1 MTLFSGHSG
10 SARTRHGRDAHVA
23 YEVLIPLPNSL
34 MTAVDPILATQ
45 ILVVDDTP
53 ANLDLLTQVLE
64 GQGYRVLAA
73 PSGEVALRV
82 AARALPDLVLLD
94 VMMGDLDGYE
104 TCRRLKAD
112 ALTRDIPV
120 LFISARDEV
129 LSLIEGFRAGAVDYI
144 TKPFREEEVLARV
157 HTHVS
162 LSRLAHELRT
172 KNQELEQR
180 SLELVAANQKL
191 KEEAT
196 QRRKAEDALQAAD
209 EQLSTYSD
217 REAER
222 WGVAGFIGRSR
233 TISRILDDVRRLQN
247 FGSVN
252 VLISG
257 ESGTGKE
264 LIARAVH
271 FGSTRAKGPF
281 IPVNCVAIPEELAE
295 SILFGHVRGAFTGAT
310 MDRKGLFELSDGGT
324 LFLDEI
330 GDMPV
335 TLQAKLLRVLEDGCV
350 TPLGSS
356 RGKQVN
362 VRVVAA
368 TNVKIQEQ
376 IAVGSFRQDLY
387 FRLAQY
393 TVELPP
399 LRQRREDVP
408 PLAQHFLKLFATE
421 MGIAA
426 PRLEAEALA
435 VLSNYPFPGN
445 VRELKNIIE
454 RALIESG
461 GAPVLAE
468 HLRLTTSPT
477 LTILADRP
485 EPAEPQRATVPS
497 DDLPLNLEAA
507 ETMLIKRALAETG
520 GNIAEAARRLGVN
533 RTRIYRKLGDADLA
547 GKKLTP

>member
-1 MTLFSGHSG
+1 MTES
-10 SARTRHGRDAHVA
+10 
-23 YEVLIPLPNSL
+23 P
-34 MTAVDPILATQ
+34 DPILSPQ

-64 GQGYRVLAA
+64 GQSYRVLAA

-94 VMMGDLDGYE
+94 VMMGELDGYE

-112 ALTRDIPV
+112 PLTADIPV

-129 LSLIEGFRAGAVDYI
+129 LSLLEGFRAGAVDYI
-144 TKPFREEEVLARV
+144 AKPFREEEVLARV

-162 LSRLAHELRT
+162 LSRLARELKK

-180 SLELVAANQKL
+180 SQELIAANQKFQ
-191 KEEAT
+191 EEAS
-196 QRRKAEDALQAAD
+196 QRRKAEDALQAAG
-209 EQLSTYSD
+209 EQLSTLSD

-233 TISRILDDVRRLQN
+233 TITRILDDVRRLQN

-252 VLISG
+252 VLITG

-264 LIARAVH
+264 LVARAVH

-310 MDRKGLFELSDGGT
+310 MDRKGLFELADGGT

-376 IAVGSFRQDLY
+376 ITLGSFRQDLY
-387 FRLAQY
+387 FRLAQF

-408 PLAQHFLKLFATE
+408 PLAAHFLKLFATE
-421 MGIAA
+421 MGIAV
-426 PRLEAEALA
+426 PRLDAEALSA
-435 VLSNYPFPGN
+435 LSDHPFPGN

-454 RALIESG
+454 RGLIESG
-461 GAPVLAE
+461 GAPVRAE
-468 HLRLTTSPT
+468 HLRLTPSPT
-477 LTILADRP
+477 RPSVEDRDQS
-485 EPAEPQRATVPS
+485 AELINASAPS
-497 DDLPLNLEAA
+497 NDLPLNLEAA

-533 RTRIYRKLGDADLA
+533 RTRIYRKLGEADVS
-547 GKKLTP
+547 LTRKVGPA

>member
-1 MTLFSGHSG
+1 
-10 SARTRHGRDAHVA
+10 
-23 YEVLIPLPNSL
+23 

-180 SLELVAANQKL
+180 SQELVAANQKL

-368 TNVKIQEQ
+368 TNVK
-376 IAVGSFRQDLY
+376 
-387 FRLAQY
+387 
-393 TVELPP
+393 
-399 LRQRREDVP
+399 
-408 PLAQHFLKLFATE
+408 
-421 MGIAA
+421 
-426 PRLEAEALA
+426 
-435 VLSNYPFPGN
+435 
-445 VRELKNIIE
+445 
-454 RALIESG
+454 
-461 GAPVLAE
+461 
-468 HLRLTTSPT
+468 
-477 LTILADRP
+477 
-485 EPAEPQRATVPS
+485 
-497 DDLPLNLEAA
+497 
-507 ETMLIKRALAETG
+507 
-520 GNIAEAARRLGVN
+520 
-533 RTRIYRKLGDADLA
+533 
-547 GKKLTP
+547 